1 LDKDA
6 LLGFLDRAVDQ
17 LEAALSAPAES
28 DLIRAGCIQYFE
40 FCFELA
46 WKSIKQV
53 AGEAGQLDCLSP
65 KAALKQAYAN
75 HWLDDQELWLDMLSS
90 RNLMAHTYSSAD
102 ALGIYQRLPA
112 YLPALRALAG
122 ALRKA

>member
-1 LDKDA
+1 
-6 LLGFLDRAVDQ
+6 VSQ
-17 LEAALSAPAES
+17 LEQALSTPPAS

-46 WKSIKQV
+46 WKSIKHV

-65 KAALKQAYAN
+65 KAALKQAFAN
-75 HWLDDQELWLDMLSS
+75 QWLDNEELWLDMLAS
-90 RNLMAHTYSSAD
+90 RNLMAHTYNAAD
-102 ALGIYQRLPA
+102 ALAIYQSLPA
-112 YLPALRALAG
+112 YLPAIKGLLG